1 MASPTTRSSKN
12 QAANY
17 WRGAAR
23 TDPMRASD
31 VAVPA
36 APAQPAGRGTRR
48 SRSQSVGGLSAAEQR
63 AVGIGAQIMWDT
75 GPLPCGGDAA
85 MATITAGTVEGVYDG
100 GVLVTRPRGDEN
112 ERYGPYE
119 IPTEAISEVLT
130 PAALET
136 SPAEAAVKRQRA
148 AEASGPS
155 PQPAAAAQSARPE
168 SALTR
173 SLREQIQWLEVEV
186 KQLKADKAK
195 ASQAKRSAK
204 SYGRTALERKV
215 SKANS
220 KTKALEELL
229 RQSELNLRRI
239 TERLES
245 HTPLV
250 GQEVHMK
257 SDERGKPVPENLRDL
272 ITDLRTKEGIAGEKV
287 FEVVQDTLEAFGAEI
302 ADPVKPSSA
311 LELSNHCLVESAT
324 ILADD
329 QARRMA
335 EELRDGPERE
345 IRWEAWTKEEAAA
358 AASTEAS
365 GIASHKAAVVDK
377 VSGWLHD
384 KRYKPADLPKHVRSA
399 PRIGASDTATTDE
412 EFEAAA
418 CAVLFSGVDGTKH
431 ARCAPSLL
439 PSGPLALLRLRF
451 AR

>member
-1 MASPTTRSSKN
+1 MASPAARSSRR
-12 QAANY
+12 QAANHY
-17 WRGAAR
+17 PGAAR

-63 AVGIGAQIMWDT
+63 AVGVGDQIMWDT
-75 GPLPCGGDAA
+75 APLPCGGDAA

-112 ERYGPYE
+112 ERYGPYQ
-119 IPTEAISEVLT
+119 IPTEAISELLT

-148 AEASGPS
+148 TEASGPS

-168 SALTR
+168 SAVTR
-173 SLREQIQWLEVEV
+173 GLREQIRGLEGEIDR
-186 KQLKADKAK
+186 LKVARAK
-195 ASQAKRSAK
+195 AVQSKHSAT
-204 SYGRTALERKV
+204 SYRRTALHRKAGS
-215 SKANS
+215 SKK
-220 KTKALEELL
+220 KTEALQARL
-229 RQSELNLRRI
+229 RDSELALQRI

-245 HTPLV
+245 HTPLA
-250 GQEVHMK
+250 GQEVHVK
-257 SDERGKPVPENLRDL
+257 SDERGNPVPENLRDL
-272 ITDLRTKEGIAGEKV
+272 ITDLRTKDGIAGEKV

-335 EELRDGPERE
+335 EELRDGPQRE
-345 IRWEAWTKEEAAA
+345 IRREAWTKEEAAA

-365 GIASHKAAVVDK
+365 GIASHKAAVLDP